1 MEIITYI
8 SDEKINE
15 RYITVKRRSLLVGLL
30 LACTVALS
38 ACGKDNEQPVTN
50 TESDKST
57 EALPEENAEFEIVT
71 AESAPEGM
79 VVSELTG
86 EFIDEAIKNQRP
98 VAVMVDNE
106 KTALDHYGMTE
117 ADIIYEMVNST
128 KNNRITRFMALVKDW
143 EAIERLGSIRSA
155 RVTNCILAMEWNAV
169 LVHDGG
175 PFYINSYTA
184 LPYLDNFSGGFS
196 RITNGKSYEFTEYV
210 SKGELMKRFEANNVE
225 VEYNNYYEGEHFTFA
240 NNVNLDDSAQDAVKI
255 ELPFPHNS
263 STLDY
268 NEEDQLYY
276 YSEYG
281 MKHVD
286 PGNDNAQLSF
296 KNLIIYEADMELCRN
311 GDYIDENGYMYY
323 DIIERSGKGYYIV
336 NGKAEPI
343 RWNKISAT
351 APTEFYDS
359 NNQKLVLNVGKT
371 YIALVPSDAWSELV
385 IK

>member
-1 MEIITYI
+1 
-8 SDEKINE
+8 
-15 RYITVKRRSLLVGLL
+15 VKKRSLLLGLL
-30 LACTVALS
+30 LAGTVALS

-50 TESDKST
+50 TESNKNT
-57 EALPEENAEFEIVT
+57 EVVTEVETEEVKFELVT
-71 AESAPEGM
+71 DEDAPEGK
-79 VVSELTG
+79 VVSELSG
-86 EFIDEAIKNQRP
+86 EFIDKAIENQRP
-98 VAVMVDNE
+98 VAIMVDNE
-106 KTALDHYGMTE
+106 KTALDHYGLTK
-117 ADIIYEMVNST
+117 ADVIYEMVNST
-128 KNNRITRFMALVKDW
+128 KNDRVTRFMVMVKDW

-175 PFYINSYTA
+175 PFYINAYTA

-196 RITNGKSYEFTEYV
+196 RITNGKPREFTEYV
-210 SKGELMKRFEANNVE
+210 SKGELMKRFKANNVE

-240 NNVNLDDSAQDAVKI
+240 NNVELDSSAKDAVKI

-263 STLDY
+263 SKLDY

-286 PGNDNAQLSF
+286 PGNGNAQLSF
-296 KNLIIYEADMELCRN
+296 KNVIIYEADMELCRN

-323 DIIERSGKGYYIV
+323 DIIEKSGEGYYII

-343 RWNKISAT
+343 TWRKVSAT
-351 APTEFYDS
+351 APTEFFNEDG
-359 NNQKLVLNVGKT
+359 NEIVLNVGKT
-371 YIALVPSDAWSELV
+371 YIAIVPSDAWSDVV